1 MAAVLCKCSTC
12 RAGFFYVF
20 IQSMVFPKLDDV
32 LGAKFDTTSSE
43 GKKKLKQT
51 PNTFFITKGKLLAVE
66 CVCVGVGWGL
76 GRMCLEFCF
85 KMPH

>member
-66 CVCVGVGWGL
+66 CVCVGGWMGFGAYVL
-76 GRMCLEFCF
+76 RILF
-85 KMPH
+85 